1 MQLLTIDD
9 IPGGSPGARLRSG
22 DVLHLARAARRG
34 SIEAWLPA
42 QLADLLAGGPEAMA
56 IARRIVDRAEA
67 GDSGDELAEAGAL
80 LPADTRLLAPLPS
93 PRLIVAAG
101 LAFRSHL
108 AEMANTPA
116 PAEPTAFMKSPRS
129 IAAPGAK
136 LRLPAQASGMVDY
149 EGELACV
156 FGQTCYMVSEAD
168 ALGCIGGYTIANDI
182 SARDWAPAVWAAT
195 APWHA
200 RQTWEVNI
208 MGKQLPGFTPL
219 GPVLLTADD
228 VPDPAALHLTTRLNG
243 AVMQD
248 ASIADLIFPL
258 ARTIAYLSRWYR
270 FEPGDLLLTGTPAGV
285 GIGRTPPVFLQAGD
299 TIEVEI
305 GGIGT
310 LTTPIL
316 PPVGAADV
324 AGGVRP

>member
-9 IPGGSPGARLRSG
+9 VPGGSPGARLASG
-22 DVLHLARAARRG
+22 AVLHLARAARAD
-34 SIEAWLPA
+34 SIEAWLPG
-42 QLADLLAGGPEAMA
+42 QLAAILAGGGEALA
-56 IARRIVDRAEA
+56 IARRIVERAE
-67 GDSGDELAEAGAL
+67 SGACADELAGAGAL
-80 LPADTRLLAPLPS
+80 LPAQTRLLAPIPS

-129 IAAPGAK
+129 IAAPGAQ
-136 LRLPAQASGMVDY
+136 LMLPAQASGMVDY

-156 FGQTCYMVSEAD
+156 FGRTCYAVPEAD
-168 ALGCIGGYTIANDI
+168 ALRCIAGYTVANDI

-195 APWHA
+195 SPWQA

-219 GPVLLTADD
+219 GPVLLTADE
-228 VPDPAALHLTTRLNG
+228 VPDPAALHLITRLNG

-248 ASIADLIFPL
+248 AFIADLIFPL

-270 FEPGDLLLTGTPAGV
+270 FEAGDLLLTGTPAGV
-285 GIGRTPPVFLQAGD
+285 GIGRKPPVFLQAGD
-299 TIEVEI
+299 TIEVSVD
-305 GGIGT
+305 GIGT
-310 LTTPIL
+310 LSTPIL
-316 PPVGAADV
+316 APAANSGP
-324 AGGVRP
+324 AGG